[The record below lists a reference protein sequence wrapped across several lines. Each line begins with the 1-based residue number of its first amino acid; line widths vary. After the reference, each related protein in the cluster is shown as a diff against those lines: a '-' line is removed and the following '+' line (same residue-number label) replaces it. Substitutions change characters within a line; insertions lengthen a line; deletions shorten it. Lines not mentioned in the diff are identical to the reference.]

1 MISNY
6 SQHLSILN
14 ISFVHKAIK
23 GYCMVFL
30 SNPQVWHLP
39 GTWSEQPI
47 DGPYLGLTSGQLS
60 WLAASLLATIFIALS
75 VYILEMKNSKR
86 KRSS

>member
-1 MISNY
+1 MI
-6 SQHLSILN
+6 L
-14 ISFVHKAIK
+14 
-23 GYCMVFL
+23 L

-47 DGPYLGLTSGQLS
+47 DGPYLGMTSSQLS
-60 WLAASLLATIFIALS
+60 WLATSLVLTLLIAFC
-75 VYILEMKNSKR
+75 VYILEIRHSKR

>member
-1 MISNY
+1 
-6 SQHLSILN
+6 
-14 ISFVHKAIK
+14 
-23 GYCMVFL
+23 MVFL

-47 DGPYLGLTSGQLS
+47 DGPYLGMTSIQLT
-60 WLAASLLATIFIALS
+60 WLAASILVTLLIAFS
-75 VYILEMKNSKR
+75 FYILETINSKR

>member
-1 MISNY
+1 
-6 SQHLSILN
+6 
-14 ISFVHKAIK
+14 
-23 GYCMVFL
+23 MVFL

-47 DGPYLGLTSGQLS
+47 DGPYLGMTSSQLS
-60 WLAASLLATIFIALS
+60 WLAASILITLLIAFS
-75 VYILEMKNSKR
+75 VYIVGMSSSKS

>member
-1 MISNY
+1 
-6 SQHLSILN
+6 
-14 ISFVHKAIK
+14 
-23 GYCMVFL
+23 MVFL

-47 DGPYLGLTSGQLS
+47 DEPYLGMTSNQLS
-60 WLAASLLATIFIALS
+60 MLAGSILITLLIAFS
-75 VYILEMKNSKR
+75 VYIIGTSNSKR

>member
-1 MISNY
+1 VCF
-6 SQHLSILN
+6 N
-14 ISFVHKAIK
+14 IKFDHKAM
-23 GYCMVFL
+23 GRYCMVFL

-47 DGPYLGLTSGQLS
+47 DGPYLGMTSSQLS
-60 WLAASLLATIFIALS
+60 WVAASILITLLIAFS
-75 VYILEMKNSKR
+75 VYILETNNSKH

>member
-1 MISNY
+1 MI
-6 SQHLSILN
+6 
-14 ISFVHKAIK
+14 
-23 GYCMVFL
+23 FL

-47 DGPYLGLTSGQLS
+47 DGPYLGMTSNQLS
-60 WLAASLLATIFIALS
+60 WLAASIFLTLMIALS
-75 VYILEMKNSKR
+75 FYILQTSNSKR

>member
-1 MISNY
+1 
-6 SQHLSILN
+6 
-14 ISFVHKAIK
+14 
-23 GYCMVFL
+23 MVFL

-47 DGPYLGLTSGQLS
+47 DGPYLGMTSSQLS
-60 WLAASLLATIFIALS
+60 LVAASILVTLFISVS
-75 VYILEMKNSKR
+75 VYILETSNTKR

>member
-1 MISNY
+1 MC
-6 SQHLSILN
+6 ILN
-14 ISFVHKAIK
+14 INFADKATER
-23 GYCMVFL
+23 YCMVFL

-47 DGPYLGLTSGQLS
+47 DGPYLGMTSSQLS
-60 WLAASLLATIFIALS
+60 WVAASILVTLLIAFS
-75 VYILEMKNSKR
+75 VYILETSNSKS

>member
-1 MISNY
+1 MI
-6 SQHLSILN
+6 L
-14 ISFVHKAIK
+14 
-23 GYCMVFL
+23 L

-47 DGPYLGLTSGQLS
+47 NGPYLGMNSSQLS
-60 WLAASLLATIFIALS
+60 WLAASLLVTLLIAFS
-75 VYILEMKNSKR
+75 VYIIDMRNSKR

>member
-1 MISNY
+1 
-6 SQHLSILN
+6 
-14 ISFVHKAIK
+14 
-23 GYCMVFL
+23 MVFL

-47 DGPYLGLTSGQLS
+47 DGPYLGMTAGQLS
-60 WLAASLLATIFIALS
+60 WVAASLFVTLFIAFS
-75 VYILEMKNSKR
+75 IYIFEASNSKR